1 MITTQIALNMKFQNK
16 LCWAVQPSTVAGAC
30 QPSGWAVTL
39 VGVHASAQPGVGW
52 LVKIHYRHLLWDQLV
67 WGGGYRSGGV
77 TPKDYFPLHWAR
89 GLGFEPPDLQFF
101 STQIWILKAVVLLYL
116 LTFQS
121 NLLSVLFLPR
131 NSTVNSFPF
140 FLLPLPSYDKNHI
153 TPISHRIFPIQSTP
167 R

>member
-1 MITTQIALNMKFQNK
+1 MPQLS
-16 LCWAVQPSTVAGAC
+16 LE
-30 QPSGWAVTL
+30 L
-39 VGVHASAQPGVGW
+39 VGWSKFTTATCSGTNWFGVVATVQGAW
-52 LVKIHYRHLLWDQLV
+52 HLKTTSL
-67 WGGGYRSGGV
+67 
-77 TPKDYFPLHWAR
+77 PFPLLWAR

-153 TPISHRIFPIQSTP
+153 TPISHRIFPISLSYPKYTKVMGTP
-167 R
+167 GNGYKTLARPIHQPSIRNIFSRC